1 MDPCNLV
8 NKTVQPKKF
17 IWMKTFSTFQ
27 TMEGKHPEIS
37 FLVST
42 QWLSITDCWK
52 YKLAL
57 PWHYIYNS
65 SHWNLQ
71 SSQAFRRKQDGTTKC
86 ELPSIERLCIHSM
99 LAFKKYKNIINRYN
113 YVLAPIYLFVRNFG
127 WVTAPRSVESLQVT
141 TALSCS
147 KYPTL
152 DQNKFKT
159 SARKIF
165 PWN

>member
-27 TMEGKHPEIS
+27 TMAGKHPEIS

-65 SHWNLQ
+65 SHWNFQ

-99 LAFKKYKNIINRYN
+99 LAFKNTIEWPHM
-113 YVLAPIYLFVRNFG
+113 VLGTKECLI
-127 WVTAPRSVESLQVT
+127 
-141 TALSCS
+141 SCQIE
-147 KYPTL
+147 PP
-152 DQNKFKT
+152 
-159 SARKIF
+159 KIQMSCNCRLL
-165 PWN
+165 PS